1 MTGMVKSLDFIIGT
15 VSPNHSF
22 DLYLS
27 LLKTA
32 GTFVLVGCP
41 NEVKLNPLSILVGMK
56 TISGS
61 ATGGM
66 KETQEMLDFCAAH
79 KIHPNIEVV
88 PIQYANEALERL
100 IKSDVKY
107 RFVVDIENSLN
118 KISSSRLQ
126 CTPWLPTGRSS
137 FSVFPLDLSEK
148 GLGTQSKR
156 FALLVDDLKVKVT
169 NNQIYSST
177 FPLHRLMAAIFFLD
191 PTSSAPLLCRV
202 KISFADNVP
211 LLQQASR
218 NTARNVVHLDPPC
231 HNARFKPCAH
241 MGRSDLEIF
250 VEMNQCSRKWQYP
263 ICIKKYSLENVIIGP
278 YFQSHDILDAVLW
291 GRCN

>member
-1 MTGMVKSLDFIIGT
+1 MERRSAPVGFSVPPGYRQEGHHFRCSRHGQRAYPDDKDVKFRAD
-15 VSPNHSF
+15 
-22 DLYLS
+22 
-27 LLKTA
+27 
-32 GTFVLVGCP
+32 
-41 NEVKLNPLSILVGMK
+41 
-56 TISGS
+56 GS
-61 ATGGM
+61 ATYM
-66 KETQEMLDFCAAH
+66 H
-79 KIHPNIEVV
+79 
-88 PIQYANEALERL
+88 ALGLE
-100 IKSDVKY
+100 
-107 RFVVDIENSLN
+107 
-118 KISSSRLQ
+118 
-126 CTPWLPTGRSS
+126 
-137 FSVFPLDLSEK
+137 LDLSEK